1 MFRLILALLVCVPA
15 FAMMGAK
22 LMTNKGHAPLP
33 GLILGVVVGAF
44 FGLMFGGNR
53 KWKVWK
59 WLFGSDSP
67 EE

>member
-1 MFRLILALLVCVPA
+1 MLRLVLSLLICVPA
-15 FAMMGAK
+15 FAMLGAK
-22 LMTNKGHAPLP
+22 LMANKGHAPLP
-33 GLILGVVVGAF
+33 GLILGVVAGAF

-59 WLFGSDSP
+59 WLFGSEGP